1 MKNSVLA
8 ILFFLSVSTSISA
21 QSLSRVTSGIDLGF
35 GYDYDKKIS
44 VPAVTYHQELSLRNF
59 SWFNIGWGV
68 RTSGYYAGRTDLI
81 PKNTALS
88 GDTLKF
94 GKVTSNSVSFLL
106 GANVRLWHFEIG
118 ANTDIFGVTFGA
130 RRRGLYTSS
139 RLGGAGEEYYNAYV
153 KSTPTA
159 VHALPLLLDK
169 QAGQSEIY
177 LRYWITPRIGVKFAY
192 IHGRTTYVS
201 EVKLNNDQKRFSTT
215 YGVPY
220 VALSFPIFN

>member
-1 MKNSVLA
+1 MKNKLLT
-8 ILFFLSVSTSISA
+8 ILFFLSVSFSISA

-35 GYDYDKKIS
+35 GYDKDNKIS
-44 VPAVTYHQELSLRNF
+44 VPAGLYHQDLSLGNF
-59 SWFNIGWGV
+59 PWINIGWGV
-68 RTSGYYAGRTDLI
+68 RTWGHYASQTDLT

-94 GKVTSNSVSFLL
+94 GRISANGVSFLI
-106 GANVRLWHFEIG
+106 GASVRFWHFELG
-118 ANTDIFGVTFGA
+118 ANTDLVGITFGA

-139 RLGGAGEEYYNAYV
+139 RLGGVGEEYYNAYV
-153 KSTPTA
+153 SSTPTS

-169 QAGQSEIY
+169 QGGQSEVY
-177 LRYWITPRIGVKFAY
+177 LRYWITRRFGVKFAY
-192 IHGRTTYVS
+192 VHGRTTYVS